1 MIVQRSIS
9 RVSSV
14 TELNCCWLLFC

>member
-9 RVSSV
+9 RVNSV